1 MRDPEWTARAIAEHG
16 DRVAIGLDVRGTT
29 LAARGWTK
37 EGGELWETLARL
49 DAEGCA
55 RYVVTDVNKDGMLAG
70 PNLELLR
77 AVCAATDRPVVA
89 SGGVSTLA
97 DIEAIRS
104 LVGEGVEGAIIGSAL
119 YKGAFTLP
127 EALTVAGRP

>member
-1 MRDPEWTARAIAEHG
+1 MTPGWGCPLPEDRSLAPFSSSTTA
-16 DRVAIGLDVRGTT
+16 
-29 LAARGWTK
+29 
-37 EGGELWETLARL
+37 
-49 DAEGCA
+49 
-55 RYVVTDVNKDGMLAG
+55 TD
-70 PNLELLR
+70 LELLR